1 MPGVGSAEDVS
12 LYRSE
17 LVAIHFGSKT
27 RPAPAGKRG
36 TEICLPHNFEVDS
49 SGRTTMLGKPA
60 TPGLNRY
67 GIVWNRFVIFVFY
80 IIGRFMRA
88 HMRNLITYKRADCAY
103 ICAHRF
109 LLLLITIFTAL
120 PCLTPRAVQ
129 RLG

>member
-1 MPGVGSAEDVS
+1 MSFLLPHTLLLNVSFLYNDETCYPLDSDIGADRDTVLARKMARDRKGESGMPGTGSAEDVS

-60 TPGLNRY
+60 TPGVTRY
-67 GIVWNRFVIFVFY
+67 DIN
-80 IIGRFMRA
+80 
-88 HMRNLITYKRADCAY
+88 
-103 ICAHRF
+103 
-109 LLLLITIFTAL
+109 
-120 PCLTPRAVQ
+120 
-129 RLG
+129 